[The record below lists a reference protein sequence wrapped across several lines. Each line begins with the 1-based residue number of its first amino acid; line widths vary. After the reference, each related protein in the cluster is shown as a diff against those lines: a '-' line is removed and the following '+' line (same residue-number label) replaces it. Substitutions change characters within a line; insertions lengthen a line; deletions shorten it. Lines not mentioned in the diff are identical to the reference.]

1 MIILT
6 SNPNQENTGRNRGD
20 ACRTAMQGTG
30 DVGTYRQVRPTFQ
43 PAEGCYYKER
53 MPLNLRGPTLCIP
66 SFINVCALHRHTFI
80 LKNNGR
86 TLSVRP
92 YIPLLAGNRNQG

>member
-1 MIILT
+1 MGKHWRCVQD
-6 SNPNQENTGRNRGD
+6 SNAGR
-20 ACRTAMQGTG
+20 G
-30 DVGTYRQVRPTFQ
+30 DVGTYRQVRPTCQ
-43 PAEGCYYKER
+43 PAGGCYYKER

-66 SFINVCALHRHTFI
+66 SFINVCTLYRYTFI

-92 YIPLLAGNRNQG
+92 YIPLLIGNPDQG